1 MQHLRFSPV
10 EEDGIGL
17 SIAYR
22 PDPKGSGAKA
32 QRGLLLG
39 DPALLEPDAF
49 ADQSVA
55 ARGLTGLER
64 LLFPRQP
71 LPAEP
76 CALIRA
82 TARDLAR
89 TAGKI
94 NDAWTQT
101 FAQIVLKAGE
111 VGNTTYLD
119 RTEARQTMF
128 TQVVTGLEFLE
139 EQRLGRPVGTFDA
152 PHPERAEAVASGRS
166 LANIRV
172 SWAEVGGPA
181 FLAAGKAGDAFLLH
195 GLSAQG
201 QNLFSLGLSSP

>member
-1 MQHLRFSPV
+1 M
-10 EEDGIGL
+10 
-17 SIAYR
+17 
-22 PDPKGSGAKA
+22 
-32 QRGLLLG
+32 
-39 DPALLEPDAF
+39 
-49 ADQSVA
+49 
-55 ARGLTGLER
+55 
-64 LLFPRQP
+64 
-71 LPAEP
+71 
-76 CALIRA
+76 
-82 TARDLAR
+82 
-89 TAGKI
+89 
-94 NDAWTQT
+94 
-101 FAQIVLKAGE
+101 LKAGE